1 MYFYDMVV
9 AYFSGESSTGAAA
22 IAPQRRD
29 SSSITRR
36 GVSLFLFFPSW
47 QENMCNWLFFLNNLY
62 LCSAQKENIAFG
74 SARHL
79 MLSLADS
86 CQTQTHLTEPPYTLL
101 PNCISLFFSAV
112 FVKLLQQYFQTV
124 ARPASTLP
132 IQRGSLLALPGPASY
147 VAFMAASANV
157 PEMQSR
163 CGQQAFPIYS
173 MTHHPI
179 VI

>member
-1 MYFYDMVV
+1 MV

-29 SSSITRR
+29 SPSITRR
-36 GVSLFLFFPSW
+36 GVFLFLFFPSW
-47 QENMCNWLFFLNNLY
+47 QDEKICVTGLIFSY
-62 LCSAQKENIAFG
+62 QAENIAYG
-74 SARHL
+74 CARPL
-79 MLSLADS
+79 ILSLADS
-86 CQTQTHLTEPPYTLL
+86 CQTLKHLTQPHYTLL

-112 FVKLLQQYFQTV
+112 FLKLLQQYFQTV

-163 CGQQAFPIYS
+163 CGQQAFPIYP
-173 MTHHPI
+173 MTHRPI

>member
-1 MYFYDMVV
+1 
-9 AYFSGESSTGAAA
+9 
-22 IAPQRRD
+22 
-29 SSSITRR
+29 
-36 GVSLFLFFPSW
+36 
-47 QENMCNWLFFLNNLY
+47 MCNWLFFCNKLY
-62 LCSAQKENIAFG
+62 LCSSQTENIAFG
-74 SARHL
+74 SARHV

-86 CQTQTHLTEPPYTLL
+86 CQTKKHLTEPLYTLL
-101 PNCISLFFSAV
+101 PNCISLFFSTV
-112 FVKLLQQYFQTV
+112 FLKVLQQYFQTV

-132 IQRGSLLALPGPASY
+132 IQEGSLLALPGPASY

-163 CGQQAFPIYS
+163 CGQQAFPIYP